1 MDLKRFIRD
10 VPDFPKKGI
19 IFKDITPLLMNP
31 ETFDF
36 AVSEMARRFAGRQI
50 EKICA
55 IEARGFIFGAALAIK
70 MGIGF
75 VPVRKQG
82 KLPWTKVSQEYLLE
96 YGSDTIEIHL
106 DAVRKGE
113 NVLLVDDV
121 LATGG
126 TAKAV
131 CQLLERAG
139 AHIQALA
146 CLIELDFLKGREALS
161 GYEIFSQV
169 HY

>member
-31 ETFDF
+31 EAFDF
-36 AVSEMARRFAGRQI
+36 AITEMARRFAGKGI
-50 EKICA
+50 AKICA
-55 IEARGFIFGAALAIK
+55 IEARGFIFGSALAIK

-96 YGSDTIEIHL
+96 YGSDTVEIHL
-106 DAVRKGE
+106 DAVKKGE
-113 NVLLVDDV
+113 NVLVVDDV

-126 TAKAV
+126 TARAV

-139 AHIQALA
+139 AKMSALA
-146 CLIELDFLKGREALS
+146 VLVELDFLKGREML
-161 GYEIFSQV
+161 GNYEVYSQI